1 MIIHQPLF
9 SRFGF
14 GILNNA
20 SKKMLELMEIYFDV
34 NNKSKS
40 GKWIPLDKD
49 TALPHSSSN
58 SINSQPCTLSCQL
71 ISTSNDQIQSKLD
84 SLGLKLPQPLKALPN
99 VKTPSAWIRIWKDKA
114 YISGHGPQNPDGSI
128 AGPFGKVGT
137 KDISVEQGYES
148 AKLACLSILGTLK
161 RELGSLDKVVAW
173 LQVRVMVNTV
183 EGFTKT
189 TDVANGFSDLIVEL
203 YGPDAGVH
211 ARSAIGVQAL
221 PVNLPVIIDAVVEV
235 IA

>member
-84 SLGLKLPQPLKALPN
+84 SLGLTLPQPLKALPN
-99 VKTPSAWIRIWKDKA
+99 VKTRLHGFVYGKTKRIF
-114 YISGHGPQNPDGSI
+114 P
-128 AGPFGKVGT
+128 
-137 KDISVEQGYES
+137 
-148 AKLACLSILGTLK
+148 
-161 RELGSLDKVVAW
+161 
-173 LQVRVMVNTV
+173 VMDPRTQM
-183 EGFTKT
+183 
-189 TDVANGFSDLIVEL
+189 
-203 YGPDAGVH
+203 
-211 ARSAIGVQAL
+211 ARSQDLLVR
-221 PVNLPVIIDAVVEV
+221 
-235 IA
+235 

>member
-1 MIIHQPLF
+1 M
-9 SRFGF
+9 
-14 GILNNA
+14 
-20 SKKMLELMEIYFDV
+20 
-34 NNKSKS
+34 
-40 GKWIPLDKD
+40 
-49 TALPHSSSN
+49 
-58 SINSQPCTLSCQL
+58 